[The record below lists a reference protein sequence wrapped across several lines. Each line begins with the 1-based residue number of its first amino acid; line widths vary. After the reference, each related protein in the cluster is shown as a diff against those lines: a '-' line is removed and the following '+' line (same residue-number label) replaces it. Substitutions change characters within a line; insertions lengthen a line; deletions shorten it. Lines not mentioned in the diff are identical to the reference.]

1 MMRVLFVCSGNSK
14 NFDISPFIKTQGDSL
29 YKRGIE
35 LSYFTINAKGLFG
48 YILYSLKLSKY
59 LKNNDIDIIHSHYTF
74 SGWTSVLAFPRKHL
88 LLSLMGSDAYGDF
101 IGENKRTY
109 KSRFSTL
116 LTYLIQPF
124 VDKIICKS
132 EYISSFVFDKKKAI
146 IIPNGVMLERV
157 YYNPIGFRKEL
168 GMDENRKYLLFLGD
182 KNNKRKNWVLVE
194 RALAIINNPNYKIIA
209 PYPIDYAKTIKYMNS
224 VDVVLVTSF
233 MEGSPNVVKEAM
245 ACNCPVVATKV
256 GDIEWLFGDE
266 PGYFLTDFNEKDCA
280 DKIMKAVQ
288 YSSEVGKTK
297 GRERII
303 QLGLDDKTI
312 AERIEKVYKSLM

>member
-1 MMRVLFVCSGNSK
+1 MKVLFVCCGNSK
-14 NFDISPFIKTQGDSL
+14 NFDIAPFIKTQGDSL
-29 YKRGIE
+29 CKRGIE
-35 LSYFTINAKGLFG
+35 LSYFTINERGLFG
-48 YILYSLKLSKY
+48 YIRYSLKLNKY
-59 LKNNDIDIIHSHYTF
+59 LKNNDVDIIHSHYTL
-74 SGWTSVLAFPRKHL
+74 SGWTSVLAFSGKKMV
-88 LLSLMGSDAYGDF
+88 LSLMGSDAYGDF
-101 IGENKRTY
+101 IGENKRTC

-132 EYISSFVFDKKKAI
+132 EHIGSFVLNKKKAI
-146 IIPNGVMLERV
+146 IIPNGVMLEKV
-157 YYNPIGFRKEL
+157 YYNPKGFRKEL
-168 GMDENRKYLLFLGD
+168 GMDENRKYLLFLGNKD
-182 KNNKRKNWVLVE
+182 DKRKNWTLVE
-194 RALAIINNPNYKIIA
+194 RALAIINDPDYEIIA
-209 PYPIDYAKTIKYMNS
+209 PYPIDYGKTIKYMNS
-224 VDVVLVTSF
+224 VDVVVVTSF

-266 PGYFLTDFNEKDCA
+266 PGYFLTSFDEKDCA
-280 DKIMKAVQ
+280 DQIIKAVQ

-303 QLGLDDKTI
+303 QLGLDDETV